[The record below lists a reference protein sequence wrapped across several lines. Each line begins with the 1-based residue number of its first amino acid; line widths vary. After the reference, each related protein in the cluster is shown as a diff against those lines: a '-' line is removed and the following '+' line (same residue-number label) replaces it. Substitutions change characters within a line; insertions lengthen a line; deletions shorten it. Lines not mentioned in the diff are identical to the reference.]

1 MISTKNKKIRIA
13 PVIAEICG
21 IIAGDGHLSR
31 YISKKRTDYKVN
43 ISGHKEDDR
52 DYLKKIQKIFYKEL
66 KIKPKLKIGNN
77 YCALIIN
84 SKKILYFFNEIGI
97 PIGNKSA
104 IISIPNNIKKNL
116 KLSCN
121 FLRGLADTDFSLVY
135 RKRKTKE
142 DYPRITT
149 SLKSKK
155 LIDDI
160 CLVLQRIGIRYCGPY
175 RRDRVR
181 NNTPC
186 ITYQIDI
193 NGHKNFSIW
202 MNKIGFRNQK
212 HLKKIK
218 RKAQELPPA
227 NPLSRT

>member
-1 MISTKNKKIRIA
+1 MISTKNKKIKIT
-13 PVIAEICG
+13 PTIAELCG
-21 IIAGDGHLSR
+21 IIAGDGHLSF
-31 YISKKRTDYKVN
+31 YKSKDRTDYKVT
-43 ISGHKEDDR
+43 IVGHKNDDIK
-52 DYLKKIQKIFYKEL
+52 YLKEVQKIIHIEL

-77 YCALIIN
+77 YCALVIN
-84 SKKILYFFNEIGI
+84 SKKILYFFNDIGI

-104 IISIPNNIKKNL
+104 IISIPQKIKKSL

-155 LIDDI
+155 IIKDI
-160 CLVLQRIGIRYCGPY
+160 CSVLQRIGIKYCGPY